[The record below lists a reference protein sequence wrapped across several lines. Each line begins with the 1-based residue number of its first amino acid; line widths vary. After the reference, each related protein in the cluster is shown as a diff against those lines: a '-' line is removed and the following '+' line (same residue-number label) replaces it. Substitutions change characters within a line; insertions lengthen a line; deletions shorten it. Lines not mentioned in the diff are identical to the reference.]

1 MNNNKKMYTKELQLV
16 LEFMTS
22 ELLLQY
28 PTTVFTPEYL
38 VTAILDN
45 KKSHANVIMDGC
57 VMSRNMEELKALYY
71 KHLADNVTP
80 ILKENIRPSFNEE
93 LNIIMQNAEEESDDL
108 NANFVGSEHVILAM
122 ISEKTHNERLQQIF
136 KNIGITY
143 NFFKGKC
150 QEQGRKPMNVIN
162 NKPNMAFNDMSKKT
176 TTATKSST
184 NTINQY
190 TVNITQLA
198 KDGKLDKL
206 IGRKNELK
214 QIISTFARRKKN
226 NVILVGK
233 GGVGKTQLVYGLA
246 QEIINGNVPSYLR
259 DKEII
264 MLDIMTMVSGTNF
277 RGMFEERVN
286 NLFNE
291 LKTQGKYIL
300 FIDEMQNVLKNGSK
314 EKDTDLSSM
323 LANILNENT
332 VRVIGTIN
340 FKDYKNAIENN
351 TSLSRKFQ
359 KIILE
364 TTSIEESIEILNG
377 NKQYYEDY
385 HNVTYSDEAIKS
397 CVELANRYISE
408 RALPDSAFDVLDMCG
423 ANTCFI
429 QNDLAPKQELEEKLN
444 AIKDKKAKSS
454 GDELNELIRLE
465 NEINKQIHDLRPVIT
480 ENDIANIIS
489 SMTNIP
495 VNKLTSSEK
504 NKIANIEDT
513 LKKCVIGQDEAV
525 DSVCRIIK
533 RNKVGLGNKSK
544 TLGNLLLVGQSG
556 TGKTLL
562 AKKLAEE
569 IFGDSKALI
578 RIDMSEYSEKNSVS
592 KLTGAAPGYIGYEN
606 GGQLTEAVKNKQH
619 CVLLLDEVEKADK
632 EVYNLFLQL
641 FDEGRLTDSSGQIVN
656 FKNVIVLMTSNVG
669 TRKATTF
676 SNGVGF
682 VNDVENNKKNIIE
695 KEIKNQFTPEFL
707 NRLDKIVYFNALT
720 EDNFKNIVNLELQK
734 LSQRVNELK
743 FNLTWDENVIDKL
756 TKDALKEK
764 EYGARPIIRLIQ
776 TQIEDKLTDLLLQ
789 NDYDKGYIFK
799 IYANDDVLNI
809 E

>member
-80 ILKENIRPSFNEE
+80 ILNENIRPSFNEE

-176 TTATKSST
+176 TATKSNT

-246 QEIINGNVPSYLR
+246 QEIINGNVPSYLK

-429 QNDLAPKQELEEKLN
+429 QNDLAPKKELEEKLN

-454 GDELNELIRLE
+454 GDELNELIRIE
-465 NEINKQIHDLRPVIT
+465 NEINKQINDLRLVIT

-525 DSVCRIIK
+525 DSVCKIIK

-799 IYANDDVLNI
+799 IYANDNVLNI